1 MKKSSR
7 GDFMDKVF
15 CDKCGRE
22 IMRLET
28 YIKLND
34 IAICE
39 DCYINMSTKEFI
51 ERIGGVIAVKE

>member
-1 MKKSSR
+1 MEEQI
-7 GDFMDKVF
+7 F
-15 CDKCGRE
+15 CEHCGRE

-28 YIKLND
+28 YIELND

-39 DCYINMSTKEFI
+39 DCYINMSTTEFI

>member
-1 MKKSSR
+1 MEPKH
-7 GDFMDKVF
+7 
-15 CDKCGRE
+15 CDNCGRK

-28 YIKLND
+28 YIGVNGITL
-34 IAICE
+34 CE

>member
-1 MKKSSR
+1 MN
-7 GDFMDKVF
+7 KVF
-15 CDKCGRE
+15 CDKCDRE

-28 YIKLND
+28 YIGVNGITL
-34 IAICE
+34 CE